1 VAKIGHPGSIPVLL
15 AQLGSGDAQM
25 RRMAVEGIGRT
36 GDAVAMSQMQLKA
49 EPDQSAYVGHALAF
63 AKARNANY
71 GEMAKLVGGFKYS
84 SLATATF
91 NYLVEL
97 GPAAAAEL
105 GTFSTNGDPKIRAG
119 VAEVLGII
127 GDQTSLGLLDVL
139 SRDRNKAVADAAA
152 RSQARLVPRPGAAAR
167 R

>member
-1 VAKIGHPGSIPVLL
+1 MAKSAIAGTSCRSRRGGPAG
-15 AQLGSGDAQM
+15 GSGVVTA
-25 RRMAVEGIGRT
+25 
-36 GDAVAMSQMQLKA
+36 
-49 EPDQSAYVGHALAF
+49 
-63 AKARNANY
+63 AR
-71 GEMAKLVGGFKYS
+71 S
-84 SLATATF
+84 SLATPTF

-97 GPAAAAEL
+97 GPAAAAEV

-139 SRDRNKAVADAAA
+139 SRDRNKAVAEAAA
-152 RSQARLVPRPGAAAR
+152 RSQARLVPRAGAAAR